1 MLRCRNLVDAT
12 GLGIAVE
19 TKNFDTHH
27 QTEKNP
33 MKPIEKI
40 LLISLL
46 FLSPASA
53 QLLEGPLFSFEQL
66 SWGMKFADVS
76 KALNR
81 KELKPMNADGHSLPQ
96 GGSSNFIE
104 YYLDTMYTQRVLV
117 ALQFAKEDS
126 LLKSVIVTSMSID
139 TLSKQLHKNDDK
151 IDRFRQKYSDRL
163 GKADKEKSIPF
174 MGRMSTWSFKA
185 TSVQMLEM
193 SSISMLSFTFMP
205 RSADD

>member
-1 MLRCRNLVDAT
+1 
-12 GLGIAVE
+12 
-19 TKNFDTHH
+19 
-27 QTEKNP
+27 
-33 MKPIEKI
+33 MKPIENI
-40 LLISLL
+40 LLIVFF
-46 FLSPASA
+46 FLRPANA
-53 QLLEGPLFSFEQL
+53 QLLEGPRFSFEQL

-76 KALNR
+76 TALNS
-81 KELKPMNADGHSLPQ
+81 KELKPMNADGHPFPQ
-96 GGSSNFIE
+96 SGSSNFSE

-139 TLSKQLHKNDDK
+139 TVSKQLQKNDEK

-163 GKADKEKSIPF
+163 GKAVKDKSIPF

-185 TSVQMLEM
+185 TSVQMLEI

-205 RSADD
+205 RSAEE